1 MLYDDILET
10 IGNTPLVRLNR
21 VAKEAKGVVYA
32 KIESRNP
39 GFSVKDRIAD
49 AMVEAAE
56 SEGLLKPGYTL
67 VEPTSGNT
75 GIGLAM
81 VAAVKGYRIILTMP
95 ESMSMERRALLR
107 ALGAQIVLT
116 PAKDGMDGAVRKA
129 EELVKSTPDSFM
141 PQQFKNPA
149 NPGVHAHTTAEEIWK
164 DTRGRVTHFVAG
176 VGTGGTIS
184 GVGKALKGKNPQIK
198 IIAVE
203 PEASAV
209 ISGEKAG
216 PHGIQGIGAGF
227 IPTILDR
234 KVIDRIVRVKDA
246 DALTMSRRLMREEG
260 ILAGISSGANV
271 SGVLS
276 LIPQLDDDSF
286 TVVILP
292 DTGER
297 YISTDLFSP
306 YRS

>member
-184 GVGKALKGKNPQIK
+184 GVGNALKGKNPQIK

>member
-1 MLYDDILET
+1 MLYDNILKT

-39 GFSVKDRIAD
+39 GFSIKDRIAN

-56 SEGLLKPGYTL
+56 SEGLLKQGYTI

-81 VAAVKGYRIILTMP
+81 VAAVKGYGIVLTMP
-95 ESMSMERRALLR
+95 ESMSMERRALLK
-107 ALGAQIVLT
+107 ALGAKIVLT

-129 EELVKSTPDSFM
+129 EEIVKKMPHSFM

-149 NPGVHAHTTAEEIWK
+149 NPGIHVHTTAEEIWK
-164 DTRGRVTHFVAG
+164 DTGGRVTHFVAG

-184 GVGKALKGKNPQIK
+184 GVGKTLKTRNQQIK
-198 IIAVE
+198 VIAVE
-203 PEASAV
+203 PETSAV
-209 ISGEKAG
+209 ISGAKAG

-227 IPTILDR
+227 VPAILDR
-234 KVIDRIVRVKDA
+234 KVIDQILRVKDA
-246 DALTMSRRLMREEG
+246 DALTMSRRLMNEEG

-271 SGVLS
+271 WAAVS
-276 LIPQLDDDSF
+276 LAQQLDDDAF